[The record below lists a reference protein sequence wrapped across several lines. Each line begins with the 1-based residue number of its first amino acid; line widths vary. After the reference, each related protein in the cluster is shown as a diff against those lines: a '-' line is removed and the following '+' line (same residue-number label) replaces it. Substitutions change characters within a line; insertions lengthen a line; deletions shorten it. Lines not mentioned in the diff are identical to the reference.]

1 MLKAPPA
8 PALRTCHNLEVSAKV
23 INNEDDMF
31 DLPSVSH
38 QQMQLISS
46 NENSGYTT
54 LNLNV
59 SKNANQTLHQSA
71 VSDSSRRRPV
81 LRRSQTEA
89 LIEAKLCTLT
99 SATQEATKEHVISIK
114 ILEIQLEHE
123 KVKLEVEKEKLVQEK
138 LKTEILRFDLDKK
151 IGEMMEYTIKND

>member
-38 QQMQLISS
+38 QQMQFISS
-46 NENSGYTT
+46 NENSGNTK
-54 LNLNV
+54 LNLNLT
-59 SKNANQTLHQSA
+59 KNADQTLRQSVVA
-71 VSDSSRRRPV
+71 DTSRRRPV
-81 LRRSQTEA
+81 LRRPQTEA
-89 LIEAKLCTLT
+89 LVEAKLCTLT
-99 SATQEATKEHVISIK
+99 SATQEATKEHAISIQ
-114 ILEIQLEHE
+114 ILEIQLEYE
-123 KVKLEVEKEKLVQEK
+123 KVKLEAEKEKLVQEK

-151 IGEMMEYTIKND
+151 IGDMVEYTIQK